1 MYLLGPTAPAFGI
14 FLGFKKWQSP
24 NDTAQQ
30 NEHRKAIGTKP
41 ETCLCWETGPGL
53 GKGDVCSAG
62 VTEKKHIEETSQKLL
77 VLKCHN
83 PGRARL
89 LGKNLA
95 EAAISKDG
103 IFPASDC
110 WILIFI
116 LLFHPSQAYFVSS
129 QLLPPQTRPGRRGR
143 E

>member
-1 MYLLGPTAPAFGI
+1 MSVLGRQDG
-14 FLGFKKWQSP
+14 
-24 NDTAQQ
+24 
-30 NEHRKAIGTKP
+30 
-41 ETCLCWETGPGL
+41 GL
-53 GKGDVCSAG
+53 GKGDACRAG
-62 VTEKKHIEETSQKLL
+62 VTEEKHIEGTSQMLL

-116 LLFHPSQAYFVSS
+116 LIFHPSQAYLFSS
-129 QLLPPQTRPGRRGR
+129 QLLPPQTCPGRRGR
-143 E
+143 KQHPSASEAQGLSGPRG